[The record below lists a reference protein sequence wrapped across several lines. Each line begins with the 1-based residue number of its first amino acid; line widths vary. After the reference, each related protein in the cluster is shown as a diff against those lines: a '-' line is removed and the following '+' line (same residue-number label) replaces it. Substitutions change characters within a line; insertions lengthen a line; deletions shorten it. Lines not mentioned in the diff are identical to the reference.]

1 MPQRLESFT
10 ACDIGTQMV
19 SCYLPPATAFQG
31 TQTAERE
38 DFDLNNTAYDTNI
51 PEVTLCIMV
60 KYLTGSGKSLGIL
73 PLRR

>member
-51 PEVTLCIMV
+51 PEEI
-60 KYLTGSGKSLGIL
+60 KNNIENLTPEQLQVMDL
-73 PLRR
+73 